1 MIEQEIDGGT
11 VSVLERTPIVIP
23 AVKPV
28 NKPVYLILKR
38 FFDILISFVG
48 GTALLIPML
57 LIALWIRLDSPGPAL
72 FKQERLGKN
81 GKPFT
86 MIKFRSMR
94 LDAEKDGPQW
104 AKKEDER
111 VTKVGRFIRATRLDE
126 LPQLWNIFVG
136 HMSIVG
142 PRPERACFY
151 DEFEIYI
158 KGFRNRLAVQ
168 PGLTGWAQ
176 VNGGYDLEP
185 EEKIVYDMQYIEK
198 RSVAMDL
205 RCIFKT
211 VRLFFTHEGAR

>member
-1 MIEQEIDGGT
+1 MEQEIAGGI
-11 VSVLERTPIVIP
+11 VSTPERIEIVIP
-23 AVKPV
+23 AVQPA
-28 NKPVYLILKR
+28 NKPIYLALKR
-38 FFDILISFVG
+38 LVDILVSFVG
-48 GTALLIPML
+48 GTVLLIPML

-94 LDAEKDGPQW
+94 TDAEKDGPQW
-104 AKKEDER
+104 AKKEDDR

-126 LPQLWNIFVG
+126 LPQLWNIFTG
-136 HMSIVG
+136 AMSIVG

-151 DEFEIYI
+151 DEFETYI

-185 EEKIVYDMQYIEK
+185 EEKILFDMEYIEK
-198 RSVAMDL
+198 RSVTMDL
-205 RCIFKT
+205 KCIFRT
-211 VRLFFTHEGAR
+211 VRLVFTHEGAR

>member
-1 MIEQEIDGGT
+1 MEELKNSEMASG
-11 VSVLERTPIVIP
+11 LKEAPIVIP
-23 AVKPV
+23 AVQPAKRPV
-28 NKPVYLILKR
+28 FLVFKR
-38 FFDILISFVG
+38 LFDILVSLVG
-48 GTALLIPML
+48 GVLLLVPML

-72 FKQERLGKN
+72 FRQERLGKD

-94 LDAEKDGPQW
+94 IDAEKDGPQW
-104 AKKEDER
+104 AKKEDDR
-111 VTKVGRFIRATRLDE
+111 VTRAGRIIRATRLDE

-151 DEFEIYI
+151 DEFETYI

-176 VNGGYDLEP
+176 VNGGYDLAP
-185 EEKIVYDMQYIEK
+185 EEKIVFDMEYIEK
-198 RSVAMDL
+198 RSVGMDL
-205 RCIFKT
+205 KCILKT
-211 VRLFFTHEGAR
+211 VGLFFTHEGAR